1 MLKVIVGYGEK
12 WYSGIYVLEMI
23 LFGECGGLEGV
34 RLVGVGWAWTEWVQ
48 LGEGVSV
55 GQEQEV
61 YFGGIWGLF
70 EEEVGRLM
78 FVCVWNRKV
87 VVLGLEF

>member
-34 RLVGVGWAWTEWVQ
+34 RLVGVGWAWTEWV
-48 LGEGVSV
+48 
-55 GQEQEV
+55 
-61 YFGGIWGLF
+61 
-70 EEEVGRLM
+70 
-78 FVCVWNRKV
+78 
-87 VVLGLEF
+87 